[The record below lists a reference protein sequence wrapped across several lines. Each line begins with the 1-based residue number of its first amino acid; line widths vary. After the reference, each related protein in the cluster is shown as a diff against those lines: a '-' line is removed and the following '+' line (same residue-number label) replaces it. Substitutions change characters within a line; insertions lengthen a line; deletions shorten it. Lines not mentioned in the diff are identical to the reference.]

1 MPHKPFLSSI
11 RGRLASS
18 LPGLI
23 LKHGWEGRLD
33 HRSFPRWVHIENTN
47 HCPARCAMCSMDKMV
62 RPTGFMKLG
71 LFERIVDECAKYT
84 QVEQIHLHGFG
95 EPLLDKNLPCRIR
108 YVKDRSRAHTYLV
121 TTINLMTESFAR
133 DLISSGLDGM
143 KVSLYG
149 NTKATY
155 ESIHRRLNFEKTVG
169 ALEILLRVRDEM
181 RAPNPR
187 VRVQFAEGLAPAEEL
202 EPWARR
208 WGALLDKD
216 RGDVL
221 LNSTLHNWVGSAPTG
236 AGRLP
241 EDQRLCT
248 WPFHDIQIL
257 WDGRVSPCVFDY
269 DGTTTLGNVN
279 QQTVREIWTGAPYE
293 NFRAVWRARK
303 SYSIPMCKACDAPD
317 GKFKQVLL
325 APELQPKSRGVAGR
339 NGADKLWPRESF
351 ATAGR
356 SKGGHPYNKREQL

>member
-1 MPHKPFLSSI
+1 MFGKASLRSV
-11 RGRLASS
+11 RRRLASS
-18 LPGLI
+18 LPGQVLRY
-23 LKHGWEGRLD
+23 GWDGRLD
-33 HRSFPRWVHIENTN
+33 HRGFPRWVHIENTN
-47 HCPARCAMCSMDKMV
+47 HCPARCSMCSMDKML

-71 LFERIVDECAKYT
+71 LFERIVDECARHP

-95 EPLLDKNLPCRIR
+95 EPLLDKNLPARIR
-108 YVKDRSRAHTYLV
+108 YVKEHSRSLTYLV

-155 ESIHRRLNFEKTVG
+155 ESVHRRLNFEKTVG
-169 ALEILLRVRDEM
+169 ALETFLRVRDEM

-187 VRVQFAEGLAPAEEL
+187 LRVQFAEGLAPAEEL

-208 WGALLDKD
+208 WGAKLDKD

-236 AGRLP
+236 AEHFP
-241 EDQRLCT
+241 EDQRRCT

-269 DGTTTLGNVN
+269 DGTTCLGDAN
-279 QQTVREIWTGAPYE
+279 QQTIRAIWIGAPYE
-293 NFRAVWRARK
+293 NFRAVWRGRK

-317 GKFKQVLL
+317 GKFKQVPL
-325 APELQPKSRGVAGR
+325 APELQPKSRGIVGR
-339 NGADKLWPRESF
+339 NGAVKLPSGKTFVPLGSE
-351 ATAGR
+351 
-356 SKGGHPYNKREQL
+356 